1 MIKFLRHIIIFTVF
15 ISIVYSTDFSRYPY
29 ISLVDKDEIVIAFKT
44 KSACSS
50 KVVVEDLFGRIIDQG
65 NMVYD
70 TSHAFYF
77 KLPPGIY
84 KYKITIGDTLIID
97 EKFSFRIPSESDS
110 VLSFLI
116 FGDSGTGEQAQFEV
130 RDAML
135 DFLNERKIDF
145 IIHTGDV
152 VYPDGAPWQY
162 DKRYFDVYRDMLSNN
177 FVFLTPG
184 NHDYYYD
191 GKGSGYFS
199 SFFLPM
205 NEYGTEEF
213 YSFTFG
219 NAFFISLNITGFV
232 DYKPGSRQYNWL
244 IKTLSSQE
252 AQSKMWRVVFFH
264 IPPFSTVQHYDPGIF
279 DYLFPVFKSFGVNL
293 ILCGHVHGYERGYSD
308 GITVITTGG
317 GGAPLHY
324 ANRQEPKVVKYSFVH
339 HFVWIKI
346 TGGTMIITAVD
357 KKKQIIDS
365 LSLKTNINVD
375 SVVDKDFPQ
384 GIFAFPNPFNSDVHF
399 VLSKVLEG
407 NYLPAVNIYDLC
419 GRFIKKAELLST
431 SPALVYYWDGKNY
444 KNELVSS
451 GIYIAVIETKR
462 KKFVKQILRVK

>member
-15 ISIVYSTDFSRYPY
+15 ISIVYATDFFRYPY
-29 ISLVDKDEIVIAFKT
+29 ISLVDKDEVVIAFKT

-65 NMVYD
+65 DVVYD

-77 KLPPGIY
+77 KLSPGIY
-84 KYKITIGDTLIID
+84 KYKITIRDTLIID

-116 FGDSGTGEQAQFEV
+116 FGDSGTGGQAQFEV

-162 DKRYFDVYRDMLSNN
+162 DERYFSIYRDMLCNN

-205 NEYGTEEF
+205 NEYGMEEF

-252 AQSKMWRVVFFH
+252 AQNKMWRVVFFH
-264 IPPFSTVQHYDPGIF
+264 IPPFSTSRWYDSEILN
-279 DYLFPVFKSFGVNL
+279 YLFPVFKSFRVNL
-293 ILCGHVHGYERGYSD
+293 VLCGHVHGYERGYFD
-308 GITVITTGG
+308 GITLITTGG
-317 GGAPLHY
+317 GGAYLHY
-324 ANRQEPKVVKYSFVH
+324 AEREEPKIVKYSFVH

-346 TGGTMIITAVD
+346 AGSTMLITAVD
-357 KKKQIIDS
+357 KNKRVIDS
-365 LSLKTNINVD
+365 LSLKTNIIAD
-375 SVVDKDFPQ
+375 LVVDKDFPQ
-384 GIFAFPNPFNSDVHF
+384 GIFAFPNPFNSGINF
-399 VLSKVLEG
+399 ILSEVLEG
-407 NYLPAVNIYDLC
+407 NYLPAVNIYDIS
-419 GRFIKKAELLST
+419 GRFIKKAELISA